1 MKEFSVLIFFTGV
14 LHFEFCTAL
23 GCVVGLMEITVK
35 LMNNDLTKLP
45 VIYLYYFYSVKTI
58 LTQKLQ
64 VKLTNNYKIN
74 GK

>member
-45 VIYLYYFYSVKTI
+45 VIYLFYF
-58 LTQKLQ
+58 LQ
-64 VKLTNNYKIN
+64 CKNNFHSEIASKAHN
-74 GK
+74 